1 MSFKKYVH
9 NTVISRDLVETVSDE
24 NLELLSEEVILLES
38 ELNELFGIGTAAEK
52 LKKLNDAGDKAV
64 ESAKEKGKEVL
75 ATAKYAAG
83 NMAKEAKD
91 KIVGD
96 AKAVG
101 QAHVEIAQAAAKVI
115 ANLFSKSQ
123 DVVKDL
129 FGKVTAKNMTAEQL
143 ETLKQLEEILAKMK
157 GGKFLSPAESL
168 KVLAAALAGG
178 SAKEV
183 PAVKEYMKELDRLK
197 KIPGLKSIHL
207 AVKSAKE

>member
-1 MSFKKYVH
+1 
-9 NTVISRDLVETVSDE
+9 
-24 NLELLSEEVILLES
+24 
-38 ELNELFGIGTAAEK
+38 
-52 LKKLNDAGDKAV
+52 
-64 ESAKEKGKEVL
+64 
-75 ATAKYAAG
+75 
-83 NMAKEAKD
+83 
-91 KIVGD
+91 
-96 AKAVG
+96 
-101 QAHVEIAQAAAKVI
+101 
-115 ANLFSKSQ
+115 
-123 DVVKDL
+123 
-129 FGKVTAKNMTAEQL
+129 MTAEQL